1 MAEWK
6 HIVKGVAPLLHD
18 FQDGDID
25 FESAR
30 NGIVEVLRRQPFFT
44 DEGEVFDIVE
54 CDLANAEDIS
64 EFDDYMDSLYDWADD
79 NRVWISPNE

>member
-6 HIVKGVAPLLHD
+6 ATIEGVAPLLSD
-18 FQDGDID
+18 FHDGDID

-30 NGIVEVLRRQPFFT
+30 NGIVEVLRRQPFFKDG
-44 DEGEVFDIVE
+44 DEFFDIVE

-79 NRVWISPNE
+79 NRVWIDPLK